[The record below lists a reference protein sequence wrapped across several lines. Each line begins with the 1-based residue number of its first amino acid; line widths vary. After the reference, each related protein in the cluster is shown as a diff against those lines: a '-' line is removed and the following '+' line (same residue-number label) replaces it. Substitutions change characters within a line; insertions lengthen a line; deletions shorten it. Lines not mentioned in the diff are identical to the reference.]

1 MCLMILMPLSG
12 LASSLGE
19 GDPVTFFGWTVFGY
33 GPEIEWLE
41 DSGEEV
47 HEVLANVL
55 WLMIGVHVAAAL
67 AHQYLLGDRIMK
79 RMA

>member
-1 MCLMILMPLSG
+1 MDAENRYG
-12 LASSLGE
+12 
-19 GDPVTFFGWTVFGY
+19 TV
-33 GPEIEWLE
+33 
-41 DSGEEV
+41 SRT
-47 HEVLANVL
+47 VL